1 MHESRESIVANERP
15 TFFKGTIHPSVV
27 RDEGRIAELEK
38 RAGVLNVGVFHFKIT
53 DIWRFLLKGR

>member
-27 RDEGRIAELEK
+27 RDEGRIAELDK
-38 RAGVLNVGVFHFKIT
+38 RDRVMNVAVFHFKLM
-53 DIWRFLLKGR
+53 DIWRFLLKGI